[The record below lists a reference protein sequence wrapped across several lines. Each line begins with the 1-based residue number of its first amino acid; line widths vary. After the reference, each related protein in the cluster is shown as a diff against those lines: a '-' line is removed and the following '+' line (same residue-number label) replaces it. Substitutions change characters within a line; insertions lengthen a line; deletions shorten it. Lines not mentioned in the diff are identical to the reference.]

1 MSESPIVSGDAAQ
14 VTTRRRNCARFSR
27 DYELLGSIP
36 MRHLER
42 TVLGCDYGA
51 TSWTTRH
58 EAARIAD
65 LLELDAR
72 MRLLDVGAGA
82 GWPSLYVAQLTGCEV
97 ALTDLPL
104 VGLEIARERAARD
117 GLIQRCTVLV
127 ADGAALPF
135 ADASFDAVSHSD
147 VLCCMPTKL
156 EMLQECRRIARSG
169 SRMVFSVI
177 APALSLSEA
186 ERRRAIASG
195 PEFVDVPEG
204 YQALLEQSG
213 WRLRSCIDVTDEFLH
228 SMQVSVEC
236 MRSESKSLID
246 VLGKNEFS
254 ERVARRQTTIAA
266 VASGI
271 LKRELVVAA

>member
-1 MSESPIVSGDAAQ
+1 MSEPPIVSGDAAQ
-14 VTTRRRNCARFSR
+14 VTTLRRNCARFSR

-51 TSWTTRH
+51 TSWTTRR
-58 EAARIAD
+58 EAARTAE
-65 LLELDAR
+65 LLGLNAR

-82 GWPSLYVAQLTGCEV
+82 GWPGLYVAQLTGCDV

-104 VGLEIARERAARD
+104 VGLERALERAARD
-117 GLIQRCTVLV
+117 RLMQHCTVLV

-156 EMLQECRRIARSG
+156 EMLQECRRVARSR

-177 APALSLSEA
+177 APAVSLSEV
-186 ERRRAIASG
+186 ERQRAITSG

-204 YQALLEQSG
+204 YEALLEQSG
-213 WRLRSCIDVTDEFLH
+213 WHLESCIDVTDEFLQ
-228 SMQVSVEC
+228 SMQTSVEC
-236 MRSESKSLID
+236 MHSESKSLID
-246 VLGKNEFS
+246 VLGENEFA

-266 VASGI
+266 VANGI
-271 LKRELVVAA
+271 LKRELFVAA

>member
-104 VGLEIARERAARD
+104 LGLEIARERAARD

-147 VLCCMPTKL
+147 VLCCMPTKV

-236 MRSESKSLID
+236 MHSESKSLID
-246 VLGKNEFS
+246 VLGNNEFA
-254 ERVARRQTTIAA
+254 ERVARRQTTIALSRA
-266 VASGI
+266 AS
-271 LKRELVVAA
+271 

>member
-1 MSESPIVSGDAAQ
+1 MNERTTVSGNPVQ
-14 VTTRRRNCARFSR
+14 LIPRRGNCARFSR
-27 DYELLGSIP
+27 DYELIGSVP

-58 EAARIAD
+58 EAVRIAE
-65 LLELDAR
+65 LLQLNASK
-72 MRLLDVGAGA
+72 RLLDVGAGA
-82 GWPSLYVAQLTGCEV
+82 GWPGLYVAQLTGCEV

-117 GLIQRCTVLV
+117 GLMQRCTVLV

-156 EMLQECRRIARSG
+156 EMLQECRRVARSG

-177 APALSLSEA
+177 APAVSLSEA
-186 ERRRAIASG
+186 ERQRAIASG
-195 PEFVDVPEG
+195 PEIVDVPEG
-204 YQALLEQSG
+204 YQA
-213 WRLRSCIDVTDEFLH
+213 
-228 SMQVSVEC
+228 
-236 MRSESKSLID
+236 
-246 VLGKNEFS
+246 
-254 ERVARRQTTIAA
+254 
-266 VASGI
+266 
-271 LKRELVVAA
+271 

>member
-1 MSESPIVSGDAAQ
+1 MNERTTVSGNPVQ
-14 VTTRRRNCARFSR
+14 LIPRRGNCARFSR
-27 DYELLGSIP
+27 DYELIGSVP

-58 EAARIAD
+58 EAVRIAE
-65 LLELDAR
+65 LLQLDASK
-72 MRLLDVGAGA
+72 RLLDVGAGA
-82 GWPSLYVAQLTGCEV
+82 GWPGLYVAQLTGCEV

-177 APALSLSEA
+177 APAVSLSEA
-186 ERRRAIASG
+186 ERQRAIASG

-204 YQALLEQSG
+204 YEALLGQSG
-213 WRLRSCIDVTDEFLH
+213 WHLETCIDVTGEFLE
-228 SMQVSVEC
+228 SMQRSVDC
-236 MRSESKSLID
+236 MHSESKSLID
-246 VLGKNEFS
+246 VLGENEFA
-254 ERVARRQTTIAA
+254 ERVARRRTTIAA

-271 LKRELVVAA
+271 LKRELFVAT